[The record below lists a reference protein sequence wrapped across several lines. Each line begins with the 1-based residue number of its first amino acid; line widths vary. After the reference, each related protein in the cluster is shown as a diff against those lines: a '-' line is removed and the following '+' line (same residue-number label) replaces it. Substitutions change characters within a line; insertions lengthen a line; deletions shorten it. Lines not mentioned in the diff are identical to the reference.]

1 MRGLAV
7 VLISLFTFL
16 GCVGQEGRA
25 LWVVRYRL
33 VDPKTV
39 DQIVREA
46 KAAGFNLLFVQVY
59 GRGDAYFNSSFV
71 PRAEPLGDSPP
82 GYDPLAYVIAKAHE
96 AGLQVHAWLNVY
108 YVWSYPPPLPS
119 SPDHLVH
126 LHPEWLIRDE
136 DGRTLKDYTPRE
148 RATEPIEGL
157 FLDPSQPG
165 VRRYFL
171 KVCEEVL
178 SRYPVEGIHLD
189 FVRYPGSK
197 WGFNEGAVEAF
208 KERWGVDPRLLSRW
222 VRYPF
227 PRRFLSQGFSPFMLW
242 NYCYQ
247 SLWVE
252 ERSSYVS
259 RLVREVSELVKSRRP
274 RVTLSAAVI
283 ADPDRAYYE
292 KGQDWRRWLAEGWLD
307 LVAPMA
313 YQGDVCRVEAQI
325 REALQC
331 SRGERKVF
339 AGLGAW
345 RKPPEEIATE
355 MARLRRIGVDGLS
368 FFSYQGMKDFSPNY
382 LEQLRRHLIKRR
394 ASLPAPPE
402 TSSPDPF
409 PLKGHPLIKSLIKQF
424 FSLSEGLEALEG
436 RREEV
441 LKQWGFIARI
451 TEEVYPRALP
461 KDEEVVVLPSGFDLK
476 GIFVPAHPHDC
487 PETKR
492 KAFDAI
498 MLAYERLKA
507 GEKMGKVAKEVG
519 GYVVTN
525 HLFLGEGW
533 DFFPY
538 LISLQEGDLTQV
550 LQLPHGYIIYRVMR
564 RYPPEERR
572 YGELPWSLKRVV
584 FQQRFADLLRDWK
597 R

>member
-1 MRGLAV
+1 MILV
-7 VLISLFTFL
+7 SFFTFL

-39 DQIVREA
+39 DQIVKDA

-71 PRAEPLGDSPP
+71 PRAEPLEDSPH
-82 GYDPLAYVIAKAHE
+82 GYDPLAYVISKAHE

-108 YVWSYPPPLPS
+108 YVWPSPPPLPS
-119 SPDHLVH
+119 SSDHLVR
-126 LHPEWLIRDE
+126 LHPEWLIKDE
-136 DGRTLKDYTPRE
+136 DGRTLMDYTPRE
-148 RATEPIEGL
+148 RATEPVEGL

-171 KVCEEVL
+171 KVCQEVL
-178 SRYPVEGIHLD
+178 SRYPVGGIHLD
-189 FVRYPGSK
+189 FVRYPGSR

-208 KERWGVDPRLLSRW
+208 KKRWGVDPRFLSRW

-227 PRRFLSQGFSPFMLW
+227 PRRFLSHGFSPFMLW

-247 SLWVE
+247 SLWAE

-259 RLVREVSELVKSRRP
+259 RLVEEVSELVKSRRP
-274 RVTLSAAVI
+274 RVVLSAAVI

-307 LVAPMA
+307 LVVPMA
-313 YQGDVCRVEAQI
+313 YQGDACRVEAQI
-325 REALQC
+325 REAIQC
-331 SRGERKVF
+331 SGGERKVF

-345 RKPPEEIATE
+345 RKSPEEIATE
-355 MARLRRIGVDGLS
+355 VARLRRIGVDGLS
-368 FFSYQGMKDFSPNY
+368 LFSYQGMKDFSPDY
-382 LEQLRRHLIKRR
+382 LEELRKYLTGKV
-394 ASLPAPPE
+394 SLGPKGPPLL
-402 TSSPDPF
+402 DPF
-409 PLKGHPLIKSLIKQF
+409 PSRGHPLIRSLQKQF
-424 FSLSEGLEALEG
+424 FFLSEGFEALKE

-441 LKQWGFIARI
+441 LRQWGIISRI

-461 KDEEVVVLPSGFDLK
+461 KEEEIVALPSGFDLK
-476 GIFVPAHPHDC
+476 GIFVPAHPYDC

-498 MLAYERLKA
+498 MLAYERLRA
-507 GEKMGKVAKEVG
+507 GVRMGRVAKEVG

-538 LISLQEGDLTQV
+538 LVSLQEGDLTQA
-550 LQLPHGYIIYRVMR
+550 LQLPHGYVVYQVMK

-584 FQQRFADLLRDWK
+584 FQQRFADLLRSWGK
-597 R
+597 